1 MAIPGLRNFRICPGM
16 YFANQEMFIAIAMVL
31 WGFNIR
37 PFLDDQG
44 NEVLPAKDEWVDAT
58 IVV

>member
-1 MAIPGLRNFRICPGM
+1 M